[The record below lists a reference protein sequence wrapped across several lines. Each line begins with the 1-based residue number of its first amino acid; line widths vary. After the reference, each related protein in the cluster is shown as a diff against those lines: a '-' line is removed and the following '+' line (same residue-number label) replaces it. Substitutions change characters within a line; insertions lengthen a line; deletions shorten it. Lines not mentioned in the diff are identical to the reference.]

1 MYTVSSPPKHASKKS
16 MQNWVLSG
24 MGIGLFVLAVFSVT
38 IGAFPVSIQN
48 TLSVLLY
55 QLGLP
60 IHWHSTQEANVLW
73 HIRIPRILLAL
84 LVGGGLGVSGAAL
97 QGLFRN
103 PLVEPGLIGVSS
115 GGALFA
121 VVYIVFGSFFP
132 WALNL
137 FGSLGL
143 PLFAFVGGLVNVLLV
158 YHLAN
163 HGGRTDI
170 SLLILAGV
178 ALTALSGALIGL
190 SLFYADEA
198 ALRNFTFW
206 SLGDVGGADWGKVQI
221 GLLFI
226 LIPSFAIVFQYRNLN
241 ALALGENEAFHMGV
255 SVQRVKYTILFLSA
269 LTVGV
274 GVSMTGTIGF
284 VGLIVPH
291 LIRLKFGADHR
302 LVLPGSFL
310 LGAGL
315 LTGAD
320 LLARTLVMPA
330 ELPIGIITAILG
342 SPFFIWLIINV
353 KKIRT

>member
-1 MYTVSSPPKHASKKS
+1 MIQTRRLPKTAI
-16 MQNWVLSG
+16 QNLVLSAMG
-24 MGIGLFVLAVFSVT
+24 MGLVILAVFSVT
-38 IGAFPVSIQN
+38 IGAFAVSLES
-48 TLSVLLY
+48 TLSIFLS
-55 QLGLP
+55 QLGLFSG
-60 IHWHSTQEANVLW
+60 IHTLQESNVLLQ
-73 HIRIPRILLAL
+73 IRLPRVALAM

-121 VVYIVFGSFFP
+121 VIFIVFGAYFP
-132 WALNL
+132 WVTGL

-143 PLFAFVGGLVNVLLV
+143 PLFAFVGGLVNVSLV
-158 YHLAN
+158 YNMAN
-163 HGGRTDI
+163 SGGKTDI

-178 ALTALSGALIGL
+178 ALTAFSGALIGL

-206 SLGDVGGADWGKVQI
+206 SLGDVGGANWDKVKI
-221 GLLFI
+221 GIFLI
-226 LIPSFAIVFQYRNLN
+226 LVPSSLIILQYRNLN
-241 ALALGENEAFHMGV
+241 AFAIGENEAFHMGV
-255 SVQRVKYTILFLSA
+255 NVQQVKYLVLVTSA
-269 LTVGV
+269 LVVGV

-291 LIRLKFGADHR
+291 LIRLQFGADHR

-310 LGAGL
+310 LGACL
-315 LTGAD
+315 LTSAD
-320 LLARTLVMPA
+320 LIARMIVMPA
-330 ELPIGIITAILG
+330 ELPIGIITAIIG
-342 SPFFIWLIINV
+342 SPFFIWLILNV